1 MNKDKQSLVAD
12 MRAAAA
18 AFAQIDRAK
27 EMRRLLSEWEKTIK
41 EIDRLEALKLK
52 RANIDPLILEL
63 INEAHAEKIQ
73 EDLKELYLELS
84 ILRQELEAFNVVK

>member
-27 EMRRLLSEWEKTIK
+27 EMRRLLSEWEKTVK
-41 EIDRLEALKLK
+41 EIDRLEALRLK
-52 RANIDPLILEL
+52 RANIDPFFLEL
-63 INEAHAEKIQ
+63 INGDHANKIQ

>member
-1 MNKDKQSLVAD
+1 MNKEEQNLVAD

-63 INEAHAEKIQ
+63 INEDHAEKIQ
-73 EDLKELYLELS
+73 EDLRGLYMELS
-84 ILRQELEAFNVVK
+84 ILRQELEAFDVVK

>member
-1 MNKDKQSLVAD
+1 
-12 MRAAAA
+12 
-18 AFAQIDRAK
+18 
-27 EMRRLLSEWEKTIK
+27 MRRLFSEWEKTIK

-63 INEAHAEKIQ
+63 INEDHAEKIQ

>member
-1 MNKDKQSLVAD
+1 MNKEEQNLVAD

-63 INEAHAEKIQ
+63 INEDHAEKIQ